1 MKKPVPLSPDER
13 ERLAALAEG
22 APTGTSAEE
31 ARHVRLRA
39 KALLL
44 LHEQGRLM
52 DIAAACG
59 CTQNTV
65 LNIRRRYFKEGL
77 EAALIHKP
85 YNTNILTPEM
95 AERVVALSR
104 SAPPAGHRRWTLTL
118 LTKAVIEQGIVE
130 SLSYP
135 TVARTLRKYYPSPAT
150 RLPAAVPVIKKPRK
164 KAARLPLTLKPGEQE
179 RLEEMVNAKEEP
191 PRWAAWQTLR
201 AEVMLHLA
209 RTPPLTKRQAAD
221 LCHCSPTL
229 IDTVIRQ
236 YETDGLE
243 RVLTQQRG
251 TWTGEKKDD
260 RRKVHKIEKFPLH
273 SFPFRSI
280 F

>member
-1 MKKPVPLSPDER
+1 MQFLGGLYS
-13 ERLAALAEG
+13 LAFLILFAG
-22 APTGTSAEE
+22 AFN
-31 ARHVRLRA
+31 
-39 KALLL
+39 
-44 LHEQGRLM
+44 
-52 DIAAACG
+52 IAAACG

-164 KAARLPLTLKPGEQE
+164 KAARVPLTLKPGEQE
-179 RLEEMVNAKEEP
+179 RLEEMVNEKEEP

-201 AEVMLHLA
+201 AEVLLHLA

-229 IDTVIRQ
+229 IDTVTRQ

-251 TWTGEKKDD
+251 TWTGENLID
-260 RRKVHKIEKFPLH
+260 RGEFTLRNVGNSALSARQTGMEADAPSSLLH
-273 SFPFRSI
+273 FVQFKQKNRPSRRFLPCKLP
-280 F
+280 